1 MELDTCELIWLRK
14 LIQEL
19 KLRGVDTKTFIY
31 DNHVSLHITS
41 NAVFHERAKH
51 IEINCHVTGRRLS
64 TNTSQQVLSTQ
75 KIIWQI
81 FSQNHFK
88 DPEFTIFVETSII

>member
-1 MELDTCELIWLRK
+1 MELDTCELIWLRQ

-19 KLRGVDTKTFIY
+19 KMRGVDTKTFIY

-64 TNTSQQVLSTQ
+64 TDTSQQVLPTQ
-75 KIIWQI
+75 KINWRI
-81 FSQNHFK
+81 FSQNHFEYPK
-88 DPEFTIFVETSII
+88 LTMFVETRSI